1 MATGSTADSK
11 KGILPADLDACALA
25 VDTININDSSDLE
38 KAMNLA
44 IHMVDKTKKVLP
56 EKPEVDFVTTALK
69 MELSTLKGMGHKND
83 KRGNNP
89 DPAKLWQMEQ
99 DKQRKLEIK
108 KENDRRY

>member
-1 MATGSTADSK
+1 
-11 KGILPADLDACALA
+11 
-25 VDTININDSSDLE
+25 
-38 KAMNLA
+38 MNLA

-56 EKPEVDFVTTALK
+56 EKPEVDVVTTALR

-83 KRGNNP
+83 KRGNNT

-108 KENDRRY
+108 KEKDRRY